1 MHAAS
6 SVNCAGVC
14 SARWKVIPHACIQG
28 LSNRFSPFSDSS
40 LDVDPHCS
48 AGSRQG
54 GWAFAVLA
62 TSLFSVRPTTRRH
75 LVPPRMSGPSDG
87 ADPQLA
93 VQSGLSQQRIELSE
107 KLLAMIE
114 PSALQYAEN

>member
-1 MHAAS
+1 M
-6 SVNCAGVC
+6 G
-14 SARWKVIPHACIQG
+14 G
-28 LSNRFSPFSDSS
+28 LSR
-40 LDVDPHCS
+40 
-48 AGSRQG
+48 
-54 GWAFAVLA
+54 VLA

-114 PSALQYAEN
+114 PSALHKIQFFAKF